1 MEEKKTCHKE
11 EGFKAQGEL
20 GWVAQEKMGRSEG

>member
-20 GWVAQEKMGRSEG
+20 GWVAQ